1 MKPIPSDRPTFF
13 NRILAFPVFALLAWL
28 ACPAPAAPSA
38 GRSPDSSAATNVLF
52 LIADDLNCDLG
63 CYGHPQVRTPN
74 LDRLAARGVR
84 FERAYCQF
92 PLCSPSRSSLLTGRR
107 PDVTRVLAN
116 PSAKAPFSPHFR
128 EAIPETVTLPELFK
142 KNGWYA
148 ARVGKL
154 YHYGVP
160 LQIGTAALDDYASW
174 DLTINPRGCD
184 RDDLDEVYTLVPGQ
198 WGGTLSW
205 LASGKPDRRHTDG
218 IGAAEAVGLLERF
231 AREKRRFFLA
241 VGFYRPHTPFVAPRR
256 YFEPYRRDAI
266 PLPHLSDQDRQ
277 RHPAPAY
284 ASAKREQD
292 AMTDNQRREAIQAY
306 WASVSFMD
314 AQAGRI
320 LRALDRLG
328 LASHT
333 VVVFT
338 SDHGYHLGDHGLWQ
352 KMSLFER
359 SSRVPLI
366 LAGPGIP
373 ATARGTIAP
382 GVVELVDLYPTIAD
396 LAGLREKSP
405 SYLDGASLRPVLENP
420 GFRVKSAAVTQVRRA
435 GFAGYSVRTERWR
448 YVEWDDGQR
457 GREVYDLETDPAE
470 SHNLA
475 AERPDLVRD
484 LAARLPRPPAS
495 SGVPVRP

>member
-1 MKPIPSDRPTFF
+1 MKTTPSGDLSPA
-13 NRILAFPVFALLAWL
+13 NRIHRFLGFALLAWL
-28 ACPAPAAPSA
+28 AFPAPAAPSA
-38 GRSPDSSAATNVLF
+38 GRVPPSSTATNVLF
-52 LIADDLNCDLG
+52 LIADDLNGDLG
-63 CYGHPQVRTPN
+63 CYGHPQARTPN

-107 PDVTRVLAN
+107 PDVTRVLTN
-116 PSAKAPFSPHFR
+116 PSARTPFSPHFR
-128 EAIPETVTLPELFK
+128 EAIPETVTLPELFR

-184 RDDLDEVYTLVPGQ
+184 RDDLDEVFTLVPGQ

-205 LASGKPDRRHTDG
+205 LASEKPDRAHTDG
-218 IGAAEAVGLLERF
+218 LGAAEAIELLERF

-256 YFEPYRRDAI
+256 YFEWHRREAI
-266 PLPHLSDQDRQ
+266 PLPDLSEQDRQ

-284 ASAKREQD
+284 ASAKPEQD
-292 AMTDNQRREAIQAY
+292 AMTDDQRRQAIQAY
-306 WASVSFMD
+306 RASVSFMD
-314 AQAGRI
+314 AQAGRV

-366 LAGPGIP
+366 VAGPGIP
-373 ATARGTIAP
+373 ASARGAVAP
-382 GVVELVDLYPTIAD
+382 GVVELVDVYPTIAD

-405 SYLDGASLRPVLENP
+405 SYLDGVSLRPVLEDP
-420 GFRVKSAAVTQVRRA
+420 EARVKSAALTQVRRA
-435 GFAGYSVRTERWR
+435 GFSGYSVRTERWR

-457 GREVYDLETDPAE
+457 GQELYDLEADPAE

-475 AERPDLVRD
+475 TARPDLVRD